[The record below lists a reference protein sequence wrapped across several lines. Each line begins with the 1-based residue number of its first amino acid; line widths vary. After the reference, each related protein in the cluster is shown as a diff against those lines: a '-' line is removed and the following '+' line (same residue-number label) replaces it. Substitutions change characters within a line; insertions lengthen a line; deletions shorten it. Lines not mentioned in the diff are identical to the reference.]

1 MSYREKNFGLPGI
14 IDGTTASEAELQED
28 ARRTVMKKL
37 GVTSWAKPSMHA
49 PMDQEADLWV
59 ELPIKKEKPI
69 VEVKDKDGFTPKENS
84 EIHKYLIR
92 PPDPYAA
99 ARKQQALLKK
109 QQATKQQ
116 AFKYQSWAD
125 QKTEQLKPMTEDQKE
140 ATDFWSA
147 YNDPSGKKMV
157 SHINN
162 MNKKYKESPDEEAT
176 QRKYDKP
183 LAVIRQK
190 MNENKNNKTVKQ
202 LTDLKNWS
210 NNSKKV

>member
-14 IDGTTASEAELQED
+14 IDGTTASEAELQDD
-28 ARRTVMKKL
+28 ARKAVMKKL
-37 GVTSWAKPSMHA
+37 GVASWAKPSMHA
-49 PMDQEADLWV
+49 PADQDLDLYV
-59 ELPIKKEKPI
+59 EVPIKKEKPI
-69 VEVKDKDGFTPKENS
+69 VEVKDEHGFTPSQNRG
-84 EIHKYLIR
+84 IHKYITRL
-92 PPDPYAA
+92 PDPYAA

-109 QQATKQQ
+109 QQAATQNE
-116 AFKYQSWAD
+116 S
-125 QKTEQLKPMTEDQKE
+125 EKE

-157 SHINN
+157 SHIDN
-162 MNKKYKESPDEEAT
+162 MNKKYNESPDEEAT
-176 QRKYDKP
+176 QTKYDKP

-210 NNSKKV
+210 NNSKKVY

>member
-28 ARRTVMKKL
+28 ARRAVMKKL

-49 PMDQEADLWV
+49 PADQDLDLYV
-59 ELPIKKEKPI
+59 EVPIKKEKPI
-69 VEVKDKDGFTPKENS
+69 VEVKDEHGFTPSQNRG
-84 EIHKYLIR
+84 IHKYITR

-109 QQATKQQ
+109 QQAATQNE
-116 AFKYQSWAD
+116 S
-125 QKTEQLKPMTEDQKE
+125 EKE
-140 ATDFWSA
+140 ATDFWNA

-157 SHINN
+157 SHIDN
-162 MNKKYKESPDEEAT
+162 MNKKYNESPDEEAT
-176 QRKYDKP
+176 QTKYDKP

>member
-1 MSYREKNFGLPGI
+1 MNYRKKNFGLPGI
-14 IDGTTASEAELQED
+14 LDGTTASEAELQND
-28 ARRTVMKKL
+28 ARRAVMKKL
-37 GVTSWAKPSMHA
+37 GVASWAKPSMHPPA
-49 PMDQEADLWV
+49 DQDLDLYV
-59 ELPIKKEKPI
+59 EVPIKKEKPI
-69 VEVKDKDGFTPKENS
+69 VEVKDEHGFTPSQNRG
-84 EIHKYLIR
+84 IHKYITR

-125 QKTEQLKPMTEDQKE
+125 RKTERLKPMTEDQKE

-157 SHINN
+157 SHIDN
-162 MNKKYKESPDEEAT
+162 MNMKYNSEEAT
-176 QRKYDKP
+176 QTKYDKP

-202 LTDLKNWS
+202 LTDLKNWANS
-210 NNSKKV
+210 SKKA

>member
-14 IDGTTASEAELQED
+14 IDGTTASEAELQDD
-28 ARRTVMKKL
+28 ARRAVMKKL
-37 GVTSWAKPSMHA
+37 GVASWAKPSMHA
-49 PMDQEADLWV
+49 PADQDLDLYV
-59 ELPIKKEKPI
+59 EVPIKKEKPI
-69 VEVKDKDGFTPKENS
+69 VEVKDEHGFTPSQNRG
-84 EIHKYLIR
+84 IHKYTTR

-109 QQATKQQ
+109 QQAATQNE
-116 AFKYQSWAD
+116 S
-125 QKTEQLKPMTEDQKE
+125 EKE

-157 SHINN
+157 SHIDN
-162 MNKKYKESPDEEAT
+162 MNKKYNESPNEEAT
-176 QRKYDKP
+176 QAKYDKP

>member
-28 ARRTVMKKL
+28 ARRAVMKKL

-49 PMDQEADLWV
+49 PADQDLDLYV
-59 ELPIKKEKPI
+59 EVPIKKEKPI
-69 VEVKDKDGFTPKENS
+69 VEVKDKHGFTPKENA
-84 EIHKYLIR
+84 EIHKYLVR

-109 QQATKQQ
+109 QQAATQNE
-116 AFKYQSWAD
+116 S
-125 QKTEQLKPMTEDQKE
+125 EKE

-157 SHINN
+157 SHIDN
-162 MNKKYKESPDEEAT
+162 MSMKYNSEEAT
-176 QRKYDKP
+176 QTKYDKP

>member
-28 ARRTVMKKL
+28 ARRAVMKKL

-49 PMDQEADLWV
+49 PADQDLDLYV
-59 ELPIKKEKPI
+59 EVPIKKEKPI
-69 VEVKDKDGFTPKENS
+69 VEVKDEHGFTPSQNRG
-84 EIHKYLIR
+84 IHKYITR

-109 QQATKQQ
+109 QQAATQNE
-116 AFKYQSWAD
+116 S
-125 QKTEQLKPMTEDQKE
+125 EKE

-157 SHINN
+157 SHIDN
-162 MNKKYKESPDEEAT
+162 MNKKYNESPDEEAT
-176 QRKYDKP
+176 QTKYDKP

-202 LTDLKNWS
+202 LTDLKNWA
-210 NNSKKV
+210 NNSKKVY

>member
-14 IDGTTASEAELQED
+14 IDGTTASEAELQDD
-28 ARRTVMKKL
+28 ARRAVMKKL
-37 GVTSWAKPSMHA
+37 GVASWAKPSMQVPA
-49 PMDQEADLWV
+49 DQDLDLYV

-69 VEVKDKDGFTPKENS
+69 VEVKDEHGFTPSQNRG
-84 EIHKYLIR
+84 IHKYITR

-109 QQATKQQ
+109 QQAATQNE
-116 AFKYQSWAD
+116 S
-125 QKTEQLKPMTEDQKE
+125 EKE

-162 MNKKYKESPDEEAT
+162 MNKKYNESPNEEAT
-176 QRKYDKP
+176 QTKYDKP

-210 NNSKKV
+210 NNSKKT

>member
-28 ARRTVMKKL
+28 ARRAVMKKL

-49 PMDQEADLWV
+49 PADQDLDLYV
-59 ELPIKKEKPI
+59 EMPIKKEKPI
-69 VEVKDKDGFTPKENS
+69 VEVKDEHGFTPKENA
-84 EIHKYLIR
+84 EIHKYITR

-109 QQATKQQ
+109 QQAATQNE
-116 AFKYQSWAD
+116 S
-125 QKTEQLKPMTEDQKE
+125 EKE

-162 MNKKYKESPDEEAT
+162 MNKKYNESPNEEAT
-176 QRKYDKP
+176 QTKYDKP

-202 LTDLKNWS
+202 LTDLKNWANS
-210 NNSKKV
+210 SKKV

>member
-1 MSYREKNFGLPGI
+1 MSYIEKNFGLPGI

-28 ARRTVMKKL
+28 ARRAVMKKL

-49 PMDQEADLWV
+49 PADQDLDLYV
-59 ELPIKKEKPI
+59 EMPIKKEKPI
-69 VEVKDKDGFTPKENS
+69 VEVKDKHGFTPSQNR
-84 EIHKYLIR
+84 EIHKYLTR

-109 QQATKQQ
+109 QQAATQNE
-116 AFKYQSWAD
+116 S
-125 QKTEQLKPMTEDQKE
+125 EKE

-162 MNKKYKESPDEEAT
+162 MNMKYNSEEAT
-176 QRKYDKP
+176 QTKYDKP

>member
-28 ARRTVMKKL
+28 ARRAVMKKL
-37 GVTSWAKPSMHA
+37 GVSSWAKPSMHA
-49 PMDQEADLWV
+49 PADQDLDLYV
-59 ELPIKKEKPI
+59 EVPIKKEKPI
-69 VEVKDKDGFTPKENS
+69 VEVKDEHGFTPSQNRG
-84 EIHKYLIR
+84 IHKYITR

-109 QQATKQQ
+109 QQA
-116 AFKYQSWAD
+116 FKYQSWAD
-125 QKTEQLKPMTEDQKE
+125 PKTEDQKE

-157 SHINN
+157 SHIDN
-162 MNKKYKESPDEEAT
+162 MSMKYNSEEAT
-176 QRKYDKP
+176 QTKYDKP

-202 LTDLKNWS
+202 LTDLKNWANS
-210 NNSKKV
+210 SKKV

>member
-14 IDGTTASEAELQED
+14 IDGTTASEAELQDD
-28 ARRTVMKKL
+28 ARKAVMKKL
-37 GVTSWAKPSMHA
+37 GVASWAKPSMHA
-49 PMDQEADLWV
+49 PADQDLDLYV
-59 ELPIKKEKPI
+59 EVPIKKEKPI
-69 VEVKDKDGFTPKENS
+69 VEVKDEHGFTPSQNRG
-84 EIHKYLIR
+84 IHKYITRL
-92 PPDPYAA
+92 PDPYAA

-109 QQATKQQ
+109 QQAATQNE
-116 AFKYQSWAD
+116 S
-125 QKTEQLKPMTEDQKE
+125 EKE

-162 MNKKYKESPDEEAT
+162 MNKKYNESPNEEAT
-176 QRKYDKP
+176 QTKYDKP

-210 NNSKKV
+210 NNSKKVY

>member
-28 ARRTVMKKL
+28 ARRAVMKKL

-49 PMDQEADLWV
+49 PADQDLDLYV
-59 ELPIKKEKPI
+59 EVPIKKEKPI
-69 VEVKDKDGFTPKENS
+69 VEVKDEHEFTPKENA
-84 EIHKYLIR
+84 EIHKYITR

-109 QQATKQQ
+109 QQAATQN
-116 AFKYQSWAD
+116 
-125 QKTEQLKPMTEDQKE
+125 EGEKE
-140 ATDFWSA
+140 ATDFWNA

-162 MNKKYKESPDEEAT
+162 MNKKYNESPDEEAT
-176 QRKYDKP
+176 QTKYDKP

-210 NNSKKV
+210 NSSKKV

>member
-14 IDGTTASEAELQED
+14 IDGTTASEAELQKD
-28 ARRTVMKKL
+28 ARRAVMKKL
-37 GVTSWAKPSMHA
+37 GVASWAKPSMHA
-49 PMDQEADLWV
+49 PADQDLDLYV
-59 ELPIKKEKPI
+59 EMPIKKEKPI
-69 VEVKDKDGFTPKENS
+69 VEVKDEHGFTPSQNR
-84 EIHKYLIR
+84 EIHKYLTR

-109 QQATKQQ
+109 QQAATQNE
-116 AFKYQSWAD
+116 S
-125 QKTEQLKPMTEDQKE
+125 EKE

-157 SHINN
+157 AHINN
-162 MNKKYKESPDEEAT
+162 MNKKYNESPNEEAT
-176 QRKYDKP
+176 QTKYDKP

>member
-14 IDGTTASEAELQED
+14 IDGTTASEAELQDD
-28 ARRTVMKKL
+28 ARKAVMKKL
-37 GVTSWAKPSMHA
+37 GVASWAKPSMHA
-49 PMDQEADLWV
+49 PADQDLDLYV
-59 ELPIKKEKPI
+59 EMPIKKEKPI
-69 VEVKDKDGFTPKENS
+69 VEVKDEHGFTPKENA
-84 EIHKYLIR
+84 EIHKYITR

-109 QQATKQQ
+109 QQAATQNE
-116 AFKYQSWAD
+116 S
-125 QKTEQLKPMTEDQKE
+125 EKE

-162 MNKKYKESPDEEAT
+162 MNKKYNESPNEEAT
-176 QRKYDKP
+176 QTKYDKP

>member
-14 IDGTTASEAELQED
+14 IDGTTASEAELQDD
-28 ARRTVMKKL
+28 ARKAVMKKL
-37 GVTSWAKPSMHA
+37 GVASWAKPSMHA
-49 PMDQEADLWV
+49 PADQDLDLYV
-59 ELPIKKEKPI
+59 EMPIKKEKPI
-69 VEVKDKDGFTPKENS
+69 VEVKDEHGFTPKENA
-84 EIHKYLIR
+84 EIHKYLVR

-125 QKTEQLKPMTEDQKE
+125 RKTERLKPMTEDQKE

-157 SHINN
+157 SHIDN
-162 MNKKYKESPDEEAT
+162 MNKKYNESPDEEAT
-176 QRKYDKP
+176 QTKYDKP

>member
-28 ARRTVMKKL
+28 ARRAVMKKL

-69 VEVKDKDGFTPKENS
+69 VEVKDKDGFTPKENA
-84 EIHKYLIR
+84 EIHKYLVR

-109 QQATKQQ
+109 QQAATQN
-116 AFKYQSWAD
+116 
-125 QKTEQLKPMTEDQKE
+125 EGEKE

-162 MNKKYKESPDEEAT
+162 MNKKYNEPPDEEAT
-176 QRKYDKP
+176 QTKYDKP

>member
-28 ARRTVMKKL
+28 ARRAVMKKL
-37 GVTSWAKPSMHA
+37 GVSSWAKPSMHA
-49 PMDQEADLWV
+49 PADQDLDLYV
-59 ELPIKKEKPI
+59 EVPIKKEKPI
-69 VEVKDKDGFTPKENS
+69 VEVKDEHGFTPSQNRG
-84 EIHKYLIR
+84 IHKYITR

-109 QQATKQQ
+109 QQAATQNE
-116 AFKYQSWAD
+116 S
-125 QKTEQLKPMTEDQKE
+125 EKE

-162 MNKKYKESPDEEAT
+162 MNKKYNESPNEEAT
-176 QRKYDKP
+176 QTKYDKP

>member
-1 MSYREKNFGLPGI
+1 MNYRKKNFGLPGI
-14 IDGTTASEAELQED
+14 LDGTTASEAELQDD
-28 ARRTVMKKL
+28 ARKAVMKKL
-37 GVTSWAKPSMHA
+37 GVASWAKPSMHA
-49 PMDQEADLWV
+49 PADQDLDLYV
-59 ELPIKKEKPI
+59 EVPIKKEKPI
-69 VEVKDKDGFTPKENS
+69 VEVKDEHGFTPSQNRG
-84 EIHKYLIR
+84 IHKYITR

-109 QQATKQQ
+109 QQAATQNE
-116 AFKYQSWAD
+116 S
-125 QKTEQLKPMTEDQKE
+125 EKE

-157 SHINN
+157 SHIDN
-162 MNKKYKESPDEEAT
+162 MSMKYNSEEAT
-176 QRKYDKP
+176 QTKYDKP

>member
-28 ARRTVMKKL
+28 ARRAVMKKL

-49 PMDQEADLWV
+49 PADQNLDLYV
-59 ELPIKKEKPI
+59 EMPIKKEKPI
-69 VEVKDKDGFTPKENS
+69 VEVKDKHGFTPSQNR
-84 EIHKYLIR
+84 EIHKYITR

-109 QQATKQQ
+109 QQAATQNE
-116 AFKYQSWAD
+116 S
-125 QKTEQLKPMTEDQKE
+125 EKE

-162 MNKKYKESPDEEAT
+162 MNMKYNSEEAT
-176 QRKYDKP
+176 QTKYDKP

>member
-28 ARRTVMKKL
+28 ARRAVMKKL

-49 PMDQEADLWV
+49 PADQDLDLYV
-59 ELPIKKEKPI
+59 EVPIKKEKPI
-69 VEVKDKDGFTPKENS
+69 VEVKDEHGFTPSQNRG
-84 EIHKYLIR
+84 IHKYITR

-109 QQATKQQ
+109 QQAATQNE
-116 AFKYQSWAD
+116 S
-125 QKTEQLKPMTEDQKE
+125 EKE

-162 MNKKYKESPDEEAT
+162 MNKKYNESPNEEAT
-176 QRKYDKP
+176 QTKYDKP

>member
-28 ARRTVMKKL
+28 ARRAVMKKL
-37 GVTSWAKPSMHA
+37 GVASWAKPSMHA
-49 PMDQEADLWV
+49 PADQDLDLYV
-59 ELPIKKEKPI
+59 EVPIKKEKPI
-69 VEVKDKDGFTPKENS
+69 VEVKDEHGFTPSQNRG
-84 EIHKYLIR
+84 IHKYITR

-109 QQATKQQ
+109 QQAATQNE
-116 AFKYQSWAD
+116 S
-125 QKTEQLKPMTEDQKE
+125 EKE

-162 MNKKYKESPDEEAT
+162 MNKKYNESPNEEAT
-176 QRKYDKP
+176 QTKYDKP

>member
-28 ARRTVMKKL
+28 ARRAVMKKL

-49 PMDQEADLWV
+49 PADQDLDLYV
-59 ELPIKKEKPI
+59 EVPIKKEKPI
-69 VEVKDKDGFTPKENS
+69 VEVKDEHGFTPSQNR
-84 EIHKYLIR
+84 EIHKYLTR

-99 ARKQQALLKK
+99 ARKQAAKK
-109 QQATKQQ
+109 KG
-116 AFKYQSWAD
+116 KWSYQGWANNKVERLEPTD
-125 QKTEQLKPMTEDQKE
+125 TEKE
-140 ATDFWSA
+140 ATAFWQA

-162 MNKKYKESPDEEAT
+162 MNKKYNESPNEEAT
-176 QRKYDKP
+176 QTKYDKP

-190 MNENKNNKTVKQ
+190 MKENKNNKTVKQ
-202 LTDLKNWS
+202 LTDLKNWA

>member
-28 ARRTVMKKL
+28 ARRAVMKKL

-49 PMDQEADLWV
+49 PADQDLDLYV
-59 ELPIKKEKPI
+59 EMPIKKEKPI
-69 VEVKDKDGFTPKENS
+69 VEVKDEHGFTPSQNRG
-84 EIHKYLIR
+84 IHKYITR

-109 QQATKQQ
+109 KQATKQQ

-125 QKTEQLKPMTEDQKE
+125 PKTERLEPTDTEKE
-140 ATDFWSA
+140 ATAFWQA

-162 MNKKYKESPDEEAT
+162 MNKKYNESPNEEAT
-176 QRKYDKP
+176 QTKYDKP

>member
-14 IDGTTASEAELQED
+14 IDGTTASEAELQDD
-28 ARRTVMKKL
+28 ARKAVMKKL
-37 GVTSWAKPSMHA
+37 GVSSWAKPSMHA
-49 PMDQEADLWV
+49 PADQDLDLYV
-59 ELPIKKEKPI
+59 EVPIKKEKPI
-69 VEVKDKDGFTPKENS
+69 VEVKDKHGFTPKENA
-84 EIHKYLIR
+84 EIHKYLVR

-99 ARKQQALLKK
+99 ARK

-125 QKTEQLKPMTEDQKE
+125 PKTEQLKPMTEDQKE

-157 SHINN
+157 SHIDN
-162 MNKKYKESPDEEAT
+162 MSMKYNSEEAT
-176 QRKYDKP
+176 QTKYDKP

>member
-28 ARRTVMKKL
+28 ARKAVMKKL
-37 GVTSWAKPSMHA
+37 GVASWAKPSMHA
-49 PMDQEADLWV
+49 PADQDLDLYV
-59 ELPIKKEKPI
+59 EVPIKKEKPI
-69 VEVKDKDGFTPKENS
+69 VEVKDKHGFTPKENA
-84 EIHKYLIR
+84 EIHKYLVR

-109 QQATKQQ
+109 KQATKQQ

-125 QKTEQLKPMTEDQKE
+125 PKTERLEPTDTEKE

-162 MNKKYKESPDEEAT
+162 MNMKYNSEEAT
-176 QRKYDKP
+176 QTKYDKP

-210 NNSKKV
+210 NSSKKA

>member
-28 ARRTVMKKL
+28 ARRAVMKKL

-49 PMDQEADLWV
+49 PADQDLDLYV
-59 ELPIKKEKPI
+59 EMPIKKEKPI
-69 VEVKDKDGFTPKENS
+69 VEVKDEHGFTPKENA
-84 EIHKYLIR
+84 EIHKYITR

-109 QQATKQQ
+109 QQAATQNE
-116 AFKYQSWAD
+116 S
-125 QKTEQLKPMTEDQKE
+125 EKE

-157 SHINN
+157 SHIDN
-162 MNKKYKESPDEEAT
+162 MNKKYNESPDEEAT
-176 QRKYDKP
+176 QTKYDKP